1 MPAEASSAPASDGAQ
16 GGRGRPRQRRR
27 GQRGGRGGQ
36 GQGRGGAAEQGG
48 QSATTAPVERTN
60 DSPTPANDPGDAV
73 ASSSSRGRGRAR
85 GRGRGGG
92 GGGLRAGRGGA
103 AVRGGGFVAGTQ
115 RTFGGHLTSEM
126 ADGGGQVNGDAG
138 LSAAAA
144 EFVPGQAIAPK
155 SRQPPRQ
162 KAPQYPLAPKS
173 TAEDLPTRI
182 HQDISNGQYECV
194 ICASEVLRSSKV
206 WSCNLCWTVVH
217 LPCVKK
223 WHKSQ
228 IEKPNPQEQEQP
240 DQPRTWRCPGCNS
253 KLTEHPS
260 SYHCWC
266 GKDINPQNTVTPG
279 RVVRAI

>member
-85 GRGRGGG
+85 GRARGGG

-155 SRQPPRQ
+155 RQPPRQ

-182 HQDISNGQYECV
+182 HQDISNGQYDPT
-194 ICASEVLRSSKV
+194 S
-206 WSCNLCWTVVH
+206 
-217 LPCVKK
+217 
-223 WHKSQ
+223 
-228 IEKPNPQEQEQP
+228 
-240 DQPRTWRCPGCNS
+240 PGHGDALAATQS
-253 KLTEHPS
+253 
-260 SYHCWC
+260 
-266 GKDINPQNTVTPG
+266 
-279 RVVRAI
+279 

>member
-1 MPAEASSAPASDGAQ
+1 M
-16 GGRGRPRQRRR
+16 
-27 GQRGGRGGQ
+27 
-36 GQGRGGAAEQGG
+36 
-48 QSATTAPVERTN
+48 
-60 DSPTPANDPGDAV
+60 
-73 ASSSSRGRGRAR
+73 
-85 GRGRGGG
+85 
-92 GGGLRAGRGGA
+92 
-103 AVRGGGFVAGTQ
+103 Q

-266 GKDINPQNTVTPG
+266 GKDINPQNVGSREGDSLRSSG
-279 RVVRAI
+279 RGADFFQLWPN